1 MEEGSEALPPEGK
14 PAAESSGLPDPL
26 LAGAQARVGTTLRD
40 KWRLDV
46 LLGIGGAA
54 AVYAATHRNG
64 SRAAVKILHS
74 EMSTS
79 TFVRDR
85 FLWEGYVANLVGHE
99 GAVRVIDD
107 DVADDGSL
115 FLVTELLDGETLEE
129 RRIRVG
135 GRMPENEVL
144 VATDQLLDVLAAAHA
159 QGIVHRDIKPENVF
173 LTRAGKVKVLDFG
186 IARLRE
192 LASASVQAG
201 AMIGTPAYMAPE
213 HARGLFDEV
222 DELSDIWACGATM
235 FHLLSGR
242 GVHDGSSIHE
252 ELSNAMTQ
260 AAPPLA
266 TIRADVGAAAARVV
280 DRALAFTK
288 DMRWPDMRAMQ
299 AAVREAYLES
309 CGSPIAS
316 APPLEV
322 DPAVPDR
329 TLPPAR
335 SVAGTGWGPTS
346 IRPMAISGD
355 RATPGWVARTR
366 LRDMVVGGAA
376 ALGLAAAGFAWIEA
390 RTFKEAPAHVSSG
403 AVQVVS
409 SATGSAVVE
418 AISPLSTPEVLPE
431 APPVADEPK
440 PALRHFT
447 WRPFVPRKVSVET
460 PTQPPS
466 LAAAPQSP
474 PPQASQSPPPSE
486 SPPASESPP
495 PSESLSLSLSPE
507 SASSPSESPPAQAPS
522 VSAAPAPDCQPPYV
536 VDAKTGKKLWNVNC
550 F

>member
-26 LAGAQARVGTTLRD
+26 LAGAQARVGSTLRD

-85 FLWEGYVANLVGHE
+85 FLWEGYVANLVGHD

-107 DVADDGSL
+107 DVAEDGSL

-129 RRIRVG
+129 RRVRMG
-135 GRMPENEVL
+135 GRMPEGEVL
-144 VATDQLLDVLAAAHA
+144 VAAEQLLEVLAAAHA

-192 LASASVQAG
+192 LASANVQAG

-222 DELSDIWACGATM
+222 DELSDVWACGATM

-252 ELSNAMTQ
+252 ELANAMTQ
-260 AAPPLA
+260 PAPPLA
-266 TIRADVGAAAARVV
+266 TVQADVGAAIARVI
-280 DRALAFTK
+280 DRALSFTK
-288 DMRWPDMRAMQ
+288 DMRWPDARAMQ
-299 AAVREAYLES
+299 AAVREAYLEF
-309 CGSPIAS
+309 CGSPITS
-316 APPLEV
+316 APALRV
-322 DPAVPDR
+322 DEAVPDR
-329 TLPPAR
+329 TSPPAR

-346 IRPMAISGD
+346 IRPVSISGD
-355 RATPGWVARTR
+355 RAKPVRVVRNR

-390 RTFKEAPAHVSSG
+390 RTPKGALVHGSSG
-403 AVQVVS
+403 EVQVVS
-409 SATGSAVVE
+409 PTTTPALVE
-418 AISPLSTPEVLPE
+418 AISPLSYPEVLQE
-431 APPVADEPK
+431 ATPVADVPK
-440 PALRHFT
+440 PAPARVM
-447 WRPFVPRKVSVET
+447 WRPFVPTRRVVVE
-460 PTQPPS
+460 PS
-466 LAAAPQSP
+466 PRAASTAQAPQP
-474 PPQASQSPPPSE
+474 PPPSSE
-486 SPPASESPP
+486 PAPASESSPP
-495 PSESLSLSLSPE
+495 PSESLPTEPATTL
-507 SASSPSESPPAQAPS
+507 SESPPSQAPS
-522 VSAAPAPDCQPPYV
+522 VSPAPVPDCQPPYV
-536 VDAKTGKKLWNVNC
+536 VDAKTGKKHWNVHC
-550 F
+550 L